1 MSLTMRVREVETSGI
16 SRKVS
21 AATEAA
27 LGILAENALSDC
39 RPYVPYGLGALQG
52 SGKTNGGADGHATI
66 EWGGTGD
73 TSRYAREQYYNPH
86 DHATSQNALY
96 APKATDH
103 WFEHARAERM
113 DAWIGLYKR
122 ALKGG
127 L

>member
-1 MSLTMRVREVETSGI
+1 MRVREVETSGI

-21 AATEAA
+21 AAAEAA

-39 RPYVPYGLGALQG
+39 RKYVPYDKGPLRD
-52 SGKTNGGADGHATI
+52 SGKTNGGANGHATI
-66 EWGGTGD
+66 EWGGTAD

-86 DHATSQNALY
+86 HHTT
-96 APKATDH
+96 PGTTDH

-113 DAWIGLYKR
+113 DAWMGLYKR